1 MVKTALRL
9 FKAYEDEMNSINP
22 DLKESV
28 QQDKKQAL
36 NAKYAKDVGQTRTSL
51 QIEAERLHAALVDAQ
66 NPVKE
71 LAKLAISFREN
82 VTNGDLAIIQSL
94 PGLPDEMLTELA
106 DQTTSPAIQLNLY
119 SRVATRSGEA
129 AAELRARVLSRVAV
143 NRDQI
148 QSLARQEKECWEA
161 LYAGCNIPGE
171 HSSAKLNYAHQIN
184 ALSEILKD

>member
-148 QSLARQEKECWEA
+148 QSLARQEKECWET
-161 LYAGCNIPGE
+161 LYAGCGIPGE
-171 HSSAKLNYAHQIN
+171 PSSSKLHYGHQIS
-184 ALSEILKD
+184 ALDKILTA